1 MQTLPINQIKSSN
14 SPFHKDITISPIE
27 DQKPIPFVIFENN
40 KFVIPQEA
48 RTLLSKETSKNIGII
63 SLVGKYRTGKSF
75 LLNRVLLNREQSP
88 GFGVG
93 PTIKPCTKGIW
104 IWSHPLIISNS
115 HCKEPFPCFLI
126 DTEGLGAYDEE
137 VNHDSKVF
145 LIAIL
150 ISSLFIYNSF
160 GTIDE
165 NAINSLSFVLN
176 LSKTIKLR
184 NNSINDNES
193 ELAEYFPSLYWLL
206 RDFSL
211 KLEDHDGNV
220 ITEKQYLEYALQQIK
235 GSSEIIE
242 EKNKV
247 RSLIR
252 TYFPERDC
260 FVMVR
265 PVEKESDL
273 QNMSKLPDSHLR
285 KEFIEQAK
293 MFKNKVMKKTKPK
306 IFMKKNLTGEMLV
319 ELVQSILNAINGG
332 NIPVIENSWKYVIQA
347 ECIKRSNNSLTNFH
361 NELNSYR
368 QNNMNNPF
376 YVKNID
382 NYTKELADKY
392 MDDFLKNG
400 LFDEESKNEF
410 GKKLR
415 AKLNEEINKFNK
427 ENENIFEEK
436 FINDLN
442 DKAKKFMF
450 DIDRNDKYNNT
461 NNYNIFFNDLELF
474 KNEAEEL
481 TPEFPHKKEIL
492 FDKLMVIIRKFIDTY
507 FSKVNRIKN
516 DYEQKIKNF
525 QDKLKEQKD
534 NISILQDEIALL
546 KTQNETL
553 KEENLQKQ
561 QNENM
566 NNILNYIQEGIK
578 LQNQE
583 TKSMLE
589 QLIINQREKE
599 IRASK
604 DKELLNNYKET
615 TLKNQ
620 ELAMSLAE
628 TESKLKTYEDQIN
641 NLQKY
646 KDLFQNA
653 MMIKCKHCSKHFT
666 LDVFKTH
673 FENCKLNLRHN
684 NNMQSINIDK
694 LKIKILKGTV
704 KKDEVGKV
712 YLEYIIDIWYNSQN
726 WRICKRFNQFAVLYK
741 TLKSVFRGVVDMPES
756 SNIFVNI
763 NGVGKGSCSFHE
775 NKLRELERFIKDLAE
790 IEVVNKSKQF
800 RKFLEFERFVDEE
813 QEVEEVK
820 QQKRIENARY
830 KGSGINVKNDD
841 NNNNNYGTGIRN
853 VMISSIKPKLRKS
866 SMGDDGLF
874 DDDLD

>member
-1 MQTLPINQIKSSN
+1 MYYKTLFDLNSLKYYYQSKKQKFGLTINQTLPINQIKSSN

-40 KFVIPQEA
+40 KFIIPQEA

-104 IWSHPLIISNS
+104 IWSHPLIVSNS

-235 GSSEIIE
+235 GASEIIE

-347 ECIKRSNNSLTNFH
+347 ECIKRSNNSLINFH
-361 NELNSYR
+361 N
-368 QNNMNNPF
+368 
-376 YVKNID
+376 
-382 NYTKELADKY
+382 
-392 MDDFLKNG
+392 
-400 LFDEESKNEF
+400 
-410 GKKLR
+410 
-415 AKLNEEINKFNK
+415 
-427 ENENIFEEK
+427 
-436 FINDLN
+436 
-442 DKAKKFMF
+442 
-450 DIDRNDKYNNT
+450 
-461 NNYNIFFNDLELF
+461 
-474 KNEAEEL
+474 
-481 TPEFPHKKEIL
+481 
-492 FDKLMVIIRKFIDTY
+492 
-507 FSKVNRIKN
+507 
-516 DYEQKIKNF
+516 
-525 QDKLKEQKD
+525 
-534 NISILQDEIALL
+534 
-546 KTQNETL
+546 
-553 KEENLQKQ
+553 
-561 QNENM
+561 
-566 NNILNYIQEGIK
+566 
-578 LQNQE
+578 
-583 TKSMLE
+583 
-589 QLIINQREKE
+589 
-599 IRASK
+599 
-604 DKELLNNYKET
+604 
-615 TLKNQ
+615 
-620 ELAMSLAE
+620 
-628 TESKLKTYEDQIN
+628 
-641 NLQKY
+641 
-646 KDLFQNA
+646 
-653 MMIKCKHCSKHFT
+653 
-666 LDVFKTH
+666 
-673 FENCKLNLRHN
+673 
-684 NNMQSINIDK
+684 
-694 LKIKILKGTV
+694 
-704 KKDEVGKV
+704 
-712 YLEYIIDIWYNSQN
+712 
-726 WRICKRFNQFAVLYK
+726 
-741 TLKSVFRGVVDMPES
+741 
-756 SNIFVNI
+756 
-763 NGVGKGSCSFHE
+763 
-775 NKLRELERFIKDLAE
+775 
-790 IEVVNKSKQF
+790 
-800 RKFLEFERFVDEE
+800 
-813 QEVEEVK
+813 
-820 QQKRIENARY
+820 
-830 KGSGINVKNDD
+830 
-841 NNNNNYGTGIRN
+841 
-853 VMISSIKPKLRKS
+853 
-866 SMGDDGLF
+866 
-874 DDDLD
+874 